1 MLWHCSA
8 AIDAATSSLVLGSE
22 SSPINIFCNQLGML
36 QFIDFANVS
45 VRLQFVIGKINKI
58 ITTIKIITPPNNKN
72 NHNSNKKQ

>member
-45 VRLQFVIGKINKI
+45 VRLQFVIGKIPGI
-58 ITTIKIITPPNNKN
+58 IPGTAGI
-72 NHNSNKKQ
+72 